1 MNWLINIALNIN
13 LNLPLFFFTLTFKG
27 NTLWMCSLLV
37 SCTTPKSRVSSTDFV
52 INSIWFTQFFEFFCS
67 LWGGGVE
74 FCHCILYPCWMTDRT
89 KESFVVLRHML
100 IWDLRLP
107 GMNGSGPSCFEFFTC
122 GRYRPRGSLLTF
134 SKVNSVLRKCNH
146 FIVSHLSRLRRV
158 MRPLRVLQA
167 HDSAILMN
175 SDEKTRPLSVLVLY
189 LIWINSKE

>member
-1 MNWLINIALNIN
+1 
-13 LNLPLFFFTLTFKG
+13 
-27 NTLWMCSLLV
+27 MCSLLV
-37 SCTTPKSRVSSTDFV
+37 SCTTPRSRDSSTDFV
-52 INSIWFTQFFEFFCS
+52 INSVWFTQFFEFFCS

-74 FCHCILYPCWMTDRT
+74 FCHCILYPCWITDRT
-89 KESFVVLRHML
+89 KESFVVLRHIL
-100 IWDLRLP
+100 IWDLSLP

-167 HDSAILMN
+167 HDSVILMN
-175 SDEKTRPLSVLVLY
+175 SDEKTRPLRVLVLY
-189 LIWINSKE
+189 LI